1 MTLFLT
7 PAALA
12 ERKQLLRD
20 PAALGGLAGSL
31 QRELHA
37 ALDVPV
43 PTGKSRL
50 TRFGGRCARCTVLL
64 TFDPRQPFAH
74 TCPTCGIVYS
84 DAIHHEWWLMN
95 AHLWTA
101 EQCTRAA
108 ALAYLLDDATAATR
122 ADDILAAYT
131 DRYLTWPN
139 RDNALGPTRPFF
151 STYLESIW
159 LLHLATALDLRIAA
173 TGGVSAR
180 YGAALERVVAP
191 SAALI
196 AGFDEGRSNRQVWHG
211 AALFAAG
218 AVLDDDQLRTTA
230 HRSLEH
236 LLRTGVHTDGSWY
249 EGENYHL
256 FAHRGLLSSV
266 TLAERA
272 GSVLPAALLSR
283 FELGFAAP
291 FRTMLPD
298 GTFPAR
304 RDSQY
309 GVTLRQYRTADW
321 VECGLAR
328 HDTPELRAALAM
340 LYADWPDA
348 GDTGRWAS
356 TADAERNVSSVRLT
370 RADCGWRALL
380 LARPELPP
388 LADAEPRSALLE
400 GQGLAVF
407 RRNGGKFWV
416 GLDYGDPGDGHGHP
430 DRLNLVI
437 ATTESRWLDDVGT
450 GSYTSPTLS
459 WYRSSMA
466 HNAPMVNGQDQGA
479 ARGTLLAY
487 DERDDLG
494 WVSAQFSDPT
504 SGVRFERSV
513 LALPGIVVDEV
524 RWTSDHRVTVDI
536 PMQARLDVAVFAEWA
551 PFVPGTAQDRTLTH
565 CEMVTVDGDALRDV
579 LLDAMPS
586 PTRPRAAGAA
596 PQFTCLLWSD
606 VDAVLWRAHTIGAPA
621 GAPHGLTSLRQQ
633 GRSGVSRR
641 ILMEPDVLAGAGSES
656 AGAQLTLVTVSGE
669 TYELDR
675 DERGWNVARTRHGTT
690 ERVELRGDRLR
701 RAGANAPGPAPQAS
715 RKADDVFRYS
725 IDTANPSAAI
735 FAVITLGESNYRP
748 TEDSWTDAGSPTAQ
762 FGIQVGAAS
771 TALSVS
777 AIVFLGRPPVFAPS
791 CAENPLDNE
800 PPDTN
805 SDGVQFHWRS
815 FVTGEWNSVLA
826 VPDGVAMR
834 LTVTG
839 GTGDGISATW
849 SSDAQPLGYSVVF
862 SIPWPGLGTL
872 LECDCII
879 NERPPG
885 RERRRGQLVLSGAHG
900 ESAYLR
906 GARQSPDRALRF
918 LFSPAAP

>member
-7 PAALA
+7 HDALF
-12 ERKQLLRD
+12 ERKALLRD
-20 PAALGGLAGSL
+20 PNALGGLAGSL

-37 ALDVPV
+37 AIDVPV
-43 PTGKSRL
+43 PEGKSRL
-50 TRFGGRCARCTVLL
+50 TRSGGRCPRCTVLL
-64 TFDPRQPFAH
+64 TFDPRQPHAH
-74 TCPTCGIVYS
+74 KCPTCGSVYT
-84 DAIHHEWWLMN
+84 DQVHHEWWLMN

-108 ALAYLLDDATAATR
+108 ALALLLDDATAARR
-122 ADDILAAYT
+122 ADDILATYAE
-131 DRYLTWPN
+131 RYLQWPN

-159 LLHLATALDLRIAA
+159 LLHLATALDLRRVA
-173 TGGVSAR
+173 TGGGGTS
-180 YGAALERVVAP
+180 YGAALDQLVAP

-218 AVLDDDQLRTTA
+218 ALLGDSSLRDRA
-230 HRSLEH
+230 HRSLVH

-272 GSVLPAALLSR
+272 GLELPTELLAR
-283 FELGFAAP
+283 FELGFSAP

-321 VECGLAR
+321 VECGMAR
-328 HDTPELRAALAM
+328 QDMPELRAALAM
-340 LYADWPDA
+340 LYADWPDV
-348 GDTGRWAS
+348 GDTCRWAS
-356 TADAERNVSSVRLT
+356 TADAERNVPSVRLS

-388 LADAEPRSALLE
+388 LHDAAPKSVLLE

-437 ATTESRWLDDVGT
+437 ATQDWRWLDDVGT
-450 GSYTSPTLS
+450 GSYTSPTLA

-479 ARGTLLAY
+479 ARGALLAY
-487 DERDDLG
+487 DERDYAG
-494 WVSAQFSDPT
+494 WVSAEFIDPV
-504 SGVRFERSV
+504 SGVRLVRSV
-513 LALPGIVVDEV
+513 LVLDAIVVDELQ
-524 RWTSDHRVTVDI
+524 WTSARDVIVDI
-536 PMQARLDVAVFAEWA
+536 PMQAELGEPLDATWQPFAPQTSQDAWLANCHATEVHVGA
-551 PFVPGTAQDRTLTH
+551 PYH
-565 CEMVTVDGDALRDV
+565 V
-579 LLDAMPS
+579 LLVALPQ
-586 PTRPRAAGAA
+586 PHRNPNFLHA
-596 PQFTCLLWSD
+596 PIFHCTQLSD
-606 VDAVLWRAHTIGAPA
+606 VDATLWRAGTIGPPA
-621 GAPHGLTSLRQQ
+621 GRPHGLTSLRQRGLCGMSLRVLTGPDGLRDLRVGDGGLSLTAVTVAGESWELVRQ
-633 GRSGVSRR
+633 ATGWDVTRISG
-641 ILMEPDVLAGAGSES
+641 AES
-656 AGAQLTLVTVSGE
+656 ARL
-669 TYELDR
+669 
-675 DERGWNVARTRHGTT
+675 
-690 ERVELRGDRLR
+690 ELRGARSADSRVATPFAA
-701 RAGANAPGPAPQAS
+701 AGASAQLGITRLHLDGSKPQA
-715 RKADDVFRYS
+715 AEYL
-725 IDTANPSAAI
+725 
-735 FAVITLGESNYRP
+735 AVLLGESNYRP
-748 TEDSWTDAGSPTAQ
+748 TEDSWREAGSPTAR
-762 FGIQVGAAS
+762 FMLGMSNTSRALHISAVVELNRPSAFAEAS
-771 TALSVS
+771 DH
-777 AIVFLGRPPVFAPS
+777 
-791 CAENPLDNE
+791 NPLDNE
-800 PPDTN
+800 PADTN

-815 FVTGEWNSVLA
+815 FVTGTWNSILA
-826 VPDGVAMR
+826 VPDGEEVR
-834 LTVTG
+834 LTVIS
-839 GTGDGISATW
+839 GTADGITASWHGGASPISYIVTFE
-849 SSDAQPLGYSVVF
+849 L
-862 SIPWPGLGTL
+862 PWPGLSTL

-918 LFSPAAP
+918 ALDPVPP